1 MNASA
6 VQYRR
11 GDVVIVKFPFADG
24 VGSKSRPALVVQCDR
39 NNSRLDNTILVQI
52 TSRTRFART
61 EPTQL
66 LIELNTP
73 VGRQSGLLNDS
84 AVACENLLT
93 VRQDIITRKI
103 GDLPEDVMRQVDACL
118 RDSLGL
124 G

>member
-1 MNASA
+1 MNAA
-6 VQYRR
+6 AIQYRR
-11 GDVVIVKFPFADG
+11 GDVVIVRFPFADG

-39 NNSRLDNTILVQI
+39 NNARLDNTILVQI

-66 LIELNTP
+66 LIELISP

-103 GDLPEDVMRQVDACL
+103 GELPEDVMRQIDACL
-118 RDSLGL
+118 KASLGL
-124 G
+124 S

>member
-1 MNASA
+1 MNAA
-6 VQYRR
+6 TIQYRR
-11 GDVVIVKFPFADG
+11 GDVVIVRFPFSDG

-66 LIELNTP
+66 LIELDTP

-103 GDLPEDVMRQVDACL
+103 GELPEDVMRQIDACL
-118 RDSLGL
+118 KA
-124 G
+124 

>member
-1 MNASA
+1 MNTAT

-11 GDVVIVKFPFADG
+11 GDVVIVRFPFADG

-52 TSRTRFART
+52 TSRTRFAHT

-93 VRQDIITRKI
+93 VRQDVITRKI
-103 GDLPEDVMRQVDACL
+103 GELPEDAMRQIDACL
-118 RDSLGL
+118 KASLGL
-124 G
+124 N